1 MQNPLFSNRRS
12 LVTYLG
18 IWALIICA
26 HIFLLVIS
34 EELTFV
40 FALADGFISNLL
52 FGAIGLA
59 IWFPIFFT
67 KSENGKLAGSI
78 INHLFACLVSVG
90 IWISLTYFLL
100 YSVFNGQ
107 QAYLEFLQKSLP
119 WRTGIGVLYYGVVV
133 LAYYFIIYY
142 RSFRENLLKEA
153 QLKALVKES
162 ELNSLKSQIN
172 PHFLFNSL
180 NSISSLT
187 MIKPEKAQEMII
199 KLSDFLRYSLSNKEE
214 KLTSLSNEIENIN
227 RYLDIEKIR
236 FGKRLAIDLKG
247 YETCSELKLP
257 GLILQPLVENA
268 VKHGVYESTEESII
282 ELTFTCNTSALIV
295 SIRNAYD
302 PDFVNKKGEGI
313 GLKNIRSRIRLLYN
327 RDDLLQIRKDPG
339 HYEVRII
346 FPQ

>member
-12 LVTYLG
+12 LIIYLG
-18 IWALIICA
+18 IWTLIICV
-26 HIFLLVIS
+26 HILLLMVS
-34 EELTFV
+34 EQLLLV
-40 FALADGFISNLL
+40 FALADGFISNIL

-59 IWFPIFFT
+59 IWFPIFF
-67 KSENGKLAGSI
+67 SRSDHEKLVGSI

-90 IWISLTYFLL
+90 IWISITYFLL

-107 QAYLEFLQKSLP
+107 QSYLEFLRKSLP
-119 WRTGIGVLYYGVVV
+119 WRAGIGVLYYGVIA

-142 RSFRENLLKEA
+142 RSFRENLLKES
-153 QLKALVKES
+153 QLQALVKES
-162 ELNSLKSQIN
+162 ELSSLKSQIN

-214 KLTSLSNEIENIN
+214 RLTSLSDEIGNIN

-247 YETCSELKLP
+247 SESCSELKLP

-268 VKHGVYESTEESII
+268 VKYGVYESTEESLI

-302 PDFVNKKGEGI
+302 PDFIYKKGEGI

>member
-12 LVTYLG
+12 FITYLG
-18 IWALIICA
+18 IWTIVICV
-26 HIFLLVIS
+26 HIFLLIIS
-34 EELTFV
+34 VGLSVE
-40 FALADGFISNLL
+40 FALADGIISNTL
-52 FGAIGLA
+52 FGAIGLGL
-59 IWFPIFFT
+59 WFPMFF
-67 KSENGKLAGSI
+67 SRSDNEKLVGSL
-78 INHLFACLVSVG
+78 INHLFSCLVSVG
-90 IWISLTYFLL
+90 IWLSITYFLL
-100 YSVFNGQ
+100 YSLFSRQ
-107 QAYLEFLQKSLP
+107 EAYLAFYRKSIP
-119 WRTGIGVLYYGVVV
+119 WRAGIGLLYYGVIV
-133 LAYYFIIYY
+133 LAYYLLIYY
-142 RSFRENLLKEA
+142 RSFRENLLKES

-187 MIKPEKAQEMII
+187 MIKPEQAQEMII

-214 KLTSLSNEIENIN
+214 KLTTLRNEIGNIN

-236 FGKRLAIDLKG
+236 FGKRLVVDLKG
-247 YETCSELKLP
+247 IEACNELKLP

-268 VKHGVYESTEESII
+268 VKYGVYESTEETRI
-282 ELTFTCNTSALIV
+282 ELTFTCNSSALIV

-302 PDFVNKKGEGI
+302 PDFIYKKGEGI
-313 GLKNIRSRIRLLYN
+313 GLKNIRSRIHLLYN
-327 RDDLLQIRKDPG
+327 RDDLMQIRKDSQ